1 MLQILATLVFR
12 SLNLCDRNREY
23 KFYSLNVIETILGS
37 IYCQDNLSVQGF
49 KMIMN
54 TTKK

>member
-1 MLQILATLVFR
+1 LQILAILVFR
-12 SLNLCDRNREY
+12 FLNLCDRNREY

-54 TTKK
+54 ITKK